1 MGYFNIYGQ
10 YVDDGQ
16 ELYHHGVKGQK
27 WGKKNGPPYP
37 LRAGDHSAS
46 EKKAGWRKSLSKGA
60 DDFKRSAKKVAKGVK
75 TGIKTTGKAVKKGT
89 EIVDAFRLRRAERDY
104 RKVKRDN
111 LNSSLKRMSDTEL
124 NNRIKRLQ
132 NEDTYKRLIGA
143 KTQGDIS
150 AERRN
155 RARTLV
161 NSTLG
166 HIGKSVVMPI
176 ATGYVIYRVKSSA
189 AKKHGYA
196 APDYMD
202 EVFNK
207 VGAKYNHNN
216 NNNGNN
222 NNNNN
227 GGKKKKKKKKKNG
240 GNN

>member
-10 YVDDGQ
+10 YVNDGH

-27 WGKKNGPPYP
+27 WGKRNGPPYP

-60 DDFKRSAKKVAKGVK
+60 DDFKRSAKKVTKVVTKG
-75 TGIKTTGKAVKKGT
+75 VKKGT
-89 EIVDAFRLRRAERDY
+89 EIVDSFRLRRAERDY
-104 RKVKRDN
+104 RKVRRDN

-132 NEDTYKRLIGA
+132 NEDTYKRLIGV

-150 AERRN
+150 TERRN
-155 RARTLV
+155 RARTIV
-161 NSTLG
+161 DSTLG
-166 HIGKSVVMPI
+166 HIGNSVIVPM
-176 ATGYVIYRVKSSA
+176 ATGYIVYRIKSSA
-189 AKKHGYA
+189 AKKHGYN

-207 VGAKYNHNN
+207 VGAKY
-216 NNNGNN
+216 
-222 NNNNN
+222 
-227 GGKKKKKKKKKNG
+227 KKDK
-240 GNN
+240 